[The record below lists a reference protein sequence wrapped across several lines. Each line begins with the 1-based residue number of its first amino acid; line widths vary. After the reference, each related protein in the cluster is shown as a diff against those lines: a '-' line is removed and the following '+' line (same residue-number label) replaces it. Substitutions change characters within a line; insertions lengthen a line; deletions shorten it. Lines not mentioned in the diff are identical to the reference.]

1 MLPRLTT
8 PLNSLK
14 KPIFKRHLSLPFDG
28 KRVRGTPFAAGRNH
42 AAQRPESGSGQMFR
56 CRHAPPEDRRS
67 NPGLPIVHD
76 ARDAG
81 IFCSLAEKESRMI
94 HVENL
99 TKYYDDFCA
108 VNRISL
114 EIEAGEVVGLLGPN
128 GAGKTT
134 TLRMLTGYFMP
145 TSGDIRVKEFSIH
158 DDLLSL
164 KQLIGYLPES
174 APLYKNMLVFDY
186 LDHVASIR
194 GLSGQAK
201 LKRLREL
208 ADMCGLRDIM
218 HQPIETL
225 SKGLK
230 QRVGLAHAMMSDPE
244 ILVLDEPTSGLDP
257 NQIVEIR
264 EIIRRIGAQK
274 TVILSTHILTEAE
287 ATCDRIVIV
296 NKGRIIADGEPDR
309 LKSDLGQ
316 GNRISVAVRGAES
329 EALRGCLQGVPGVDT
344 VIIGAGEGRLLR
356 AEVHAAAGSDVMA
369 GLYAAVKATDW
380 ILIDFHQEAKSL
392 ETIFRELTREN

>member
-1 MLPRLTT
+1 
-8 PLNSLK
+8 
-14 KPIFKRHLSLPFDG
+14 
-28 KRVRGTPFAAGRNH
+28 
-42 AAQRPESGSGQMFR
+42 
-56 CRHAPPEDRRS
+56 
-67 NPGLPIVHD
+67 
-76 ARDAG
+76 
-81 IFCSLAEKESRMI
+81 MI